1 MKLDIE
7 EISCIRSF
15 VFLWCGSG
23 EGLDLGR
30 MVQISQSHTEWH
42 ISVCCTLS
50 PALIMIF
57 SLTQN
62 VIYLQSQEKF

>member
-7 EISCIRSF
+7 EISSIRSF

-30 MVQISQSHTEWH
+30 MVQISQSHTQRGIFVFVAH
-42 ISVCCTLS
+42 ITFCNHNLNLKCDISVISRKC
-50 PALIMIF
+50 LI
-57 SLTQN
+57 
-62 VIYLQSQEKF
+62 

>member
-7 EISCIRSF
+7 EISSVRSF

-30 MVQISQSHTEWH
+30 MVQISQSHTENFF
-42 ISVCCTLS
+42 
-50 PALIMIF
+50 F
-57 SLTQN
+57 SLTEN
-62 VIYLQSQEKF
+62 VIYLRSQESV

>member
-7 EISCIRSF
+7 EISSIRSF

-30 MVQISQSHTEWH
+30 MVQISQSHTENFF
-42 ISVCCTLS
+42 
-50 PALIMIF
+50 F
-57 SLTQN
+57 SLTEN
-62 VIYLQSQEKF
+62 VIYLRSQESV